1 MSIRKKVS
9 DKLDNAAHAVLSAG
23 YSKGPKTL
31 AAANAASAV
40 LFGRYW
46 VRCDAGK
53 ACTNPR
59 HEHVDLEG

>member
-9 DKLDNAAHAVLSAG
+9 DKLDEAATAVLWAG
-23 YSKGPKTL
+23 YNKGPKTL
-31 AAANAASAV
+31 AAANVASAV

-46 VRCDAGK
+46 VRCDAGQ

-59 HEHVDLEG
+59 HEHVDLD